1 MEVTDYCVATDTTPT
16 RPYRRFR
23 QAAPERTVKT
33 LICPMCLLLDSSD
46 CRSGRASDLPVIP
59 DGLGNQTRRLFCC
72 RHGFLALP
80 ERKPSGQASGLV
92 VGQPRTGFHSIPQV
106 PGHSSGLAKTHFGCK
121 QRRYPSPGS
130 CRLIRPISARYLGGL
145 SLRVWE
151 RILVSRFERRSRQRR
166 EGPSGRDRR
175 NISMAC

>member
-1 MEVTDYCVATDTTPT
+1 MEVMDYCVATDTTPT

-46 CRSGRASDLPVIP
+46 CRSGRASDLLVIP

-80 ERKPSGQASGLV
+80 ERKPSGQAGGLV
-92 VGQPRTGFHSIPQV
+92 VGQPRSGFHSIPQFQGI
-106 PGHSSGLAKTHFGCK
+106 P
-121 QRRYPSPGS
+121 P
-130 CRLIRPISARYLGGL
+130 
-145 SLRVWE
+145 VWQK
-151 RILVSRFERRSRQRR
+151 RILVANRGDIRRQGVVDKPFKDGKLTALRICLAGEATVDGEAIETTFPIWS
-166 EGPSGRDRR
+166 
-175 NISMAC
+175 IA